1 MVQLGSIERK
11 WRTVSLKSWRQV
23 DITRDNATIEQRE
36 HAISDV
42 ILSDRR
48 WVRKWVI
55 SELLW

>member
-48 WVRKWVI
+48 WVRKRVI

>member
-1 MVQLGSIERK
+1 MMQLGSIERK

-23 DITRDNATIEQRE
+23 DITRDNAPIEQRE

-48 WVRKWVI
+48 WVRKRVI

>member
-42 ILSDRR
+42 ILSDGR
-48 WVRKWVI
+48 WVRKRVI